1 MRKPV
6 CFVCGKE
13 ADHQIGETYVCL
25 RCAREDV
32 TPPPGAKDIV
42 RELDDI
48 CGCRERTVRQETRYA
63 HTYGIS
69 ANDAAGRWLREHD
82 PDLTA
87 AVASLQSL
95 KGAYGLSLPPT
106 W

>member
-32 TPPPGAKDIV
+32 LPTPRDSETI
-42 RELDDI
+42 REMAQKH
-48 CGCRERTVRQETRYA
+48 GS
-63 HTYGIS
+63 IS

-82 PDLTA
+82 PDLKR
-87 AVASLQSL
+87 SS
-95 KGAYGLSLPPT
+95 KGN
-106 W
+106 

>member
-25 RCAREDV
+25 RCARDDIM
-32 TPPPGAKDIV
+32 PPWSNDQVV
-42 RELDDI
+42 RELAEV
-48 CGCRERTVRQETRYA
+48 CGCSERTLDQEARRA
-63 HTYGIS
+63 AAYGIS

-82 PDLTA
+82 PDLKR
-87 AVASLQSL
+87 SS
-95 KGAYGLSLPPT
+95 KGN
-106 W
+106 

>member
-32 TPPPGAKDIV
+32 LPTPRDSETI
-42 RELDDI
+42 REMAQKH
-48 CGCRERTVRQETRYA
+48 GRNERTPSQEARYA

-82 PDLTA
+82 PDLKR
-87 AVASLQSL
+87 SS
-95 KGAYGLSLPPT
+95 KGN
-106 W
+106 